1 MPPNLAEARSGPP
14 PLPPPPGCS
23 CLHTAGSG
31 GGEARP
37 AFHDVRHHHHC
48 RTSPPCTERERKR
61 RRRRLSCP
69 RRTTAA
75 SMPPDLAEARSG
87 PPPLPLPPGRSRLHA
102 AVVRGEGA
110 APLVVG
116 EGAAAAARGKRGA
129 VAAARGRGGE
139 GGDVRWEGGKWARV
153 SAAEEKEGFCF
164 PDIDARPSDQNPK
177 DRTIGVVQAEISP
190 RGIESEATFL
200 AQAHVVAWGGEVHLR
215 DPRCLLY
222 PPPPSPLLADVC
234 SALASCSLVPP
245 SSLPL
250 QPCAAIAPVVAVAR
264 EGRRRGRR
272 SVVFLVRPSAVA
284 VDRRTTAVVV
294 KPKVAAASSSTP
306 SSSVD
311 LPPPFWS
318 SEKILKSSKAS
329 KASHTDPK
337 QPFEH
342 VDPI

>member
-200 AQAHVVAWGGEVHLR
+200 AQAQVVAWGGEIFDGAETLR
-215 DPRCLLY
+215 WKGQNI
-222 PPPPSPLLADVC
+222 VGEFC
-234 SALASCSLVPP
+234 SVAFCGARRRQRVM
-245 SSLPL
+245 SS
-250 QPCAAIAPVVAVAR
+250 
-264 EGRRRGRR
+264 GRRR
-272 SVVFLVRPSAVA
+272 
-284 VDRRTTAVVV
+284 
-294 KPKVAAASSSTP
+294 
-306 SSSVD
+306 
-311 LPPPFWS
+311 W
-318 SEKILKSSKAS
+318 
-329 KASHTDPK
+329 
-337 QPFEH
+337 
-342 VDPI
+342 